1 MYPNG
6 ISDIAPF
13 RMLGNLYF
21 IGSRAVSVHLIDT
34 GDGLIL
40 IDTGYPNMWEQI
52 LTSMRSLGFDPADIR
67 ILLHSHGHYDHIG
80 STAEFKALSGAKT
93 CISRIDNEIVNG
105 KRNLSWADELGYPVL
120 PPFDCDVLL
129 EDGDVVELG
138 DTRIRCLLTPGHTGG
153 TLSFFFDVQDGDRT
167 LRCAMHGGV
176 GTNSMEAAFL
186 DKYGLSHE
194 CREIF
199 RRDLHRLA
207 EMQVD
212 VVLGNHP
219 DQNDTEGKLARIRA
233 GEEYACVD
241 PDEWPR
247 FLKACEK
254 RLDDMLAQEKSSI

>member
-129 EDGDVVELG
+129 EDGDRIELG
-138 DTRIRCLLTPGHTGG
+138 NTSILCRLAPGHTEG
-153 TLSFFFDVQDGDRT
+153 TLCFFFEIEEDGRRYT
-167 LRCAMHGGV
+167 AAMHGGV
-176 GTNSMEAAFL
+176 GTNSMEKPFL
-186 DKYGLSHE
+186 EKYGLPLSL
-194 CREIF
+194 RDVF
-199 RRDLHRLA
+199 RKDLHELA
-207 EMQVD
+207 KIPVD

-219 DQNDTEGKLARIRA
+219 DQSDTEGKLARIQG
-233 GEEYACVD
+233 GEAHACID
-241 PDEWPR
+241 PTEWPR
-247 FLKACEK
+247 FMKACED
-254 RLDDMLAQEKSSI
+254 RLDRLIASEA